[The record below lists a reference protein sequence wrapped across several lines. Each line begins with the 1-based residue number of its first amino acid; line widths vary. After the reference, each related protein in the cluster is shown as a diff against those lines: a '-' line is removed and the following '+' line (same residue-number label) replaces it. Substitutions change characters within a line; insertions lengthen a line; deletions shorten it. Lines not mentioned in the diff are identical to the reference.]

1 MADDLCLLYLYS
13 HTMKEN
19 TMGKFAIA
27 AAAAATTVA
36 LGVVIARVQRS
47 MIHRSVDRVLSKISP
62 EDMQRVL
69 KSKAAVQAA

>member
-1 MADDLCLLYLYS
+1 
-13 HTMKEN
+13 
-19 TMGKFAIA
+19 MGKFAIA